1 MKPVLLLSNGHGED
15 LSGALVASQLIQ
27 MGIAVEALPLVGHGT
42 SYRQLGIAVLGRT
55 RNCSTG
61 GLGYTS
67 LAGRIAELLE
77 GQMLYVLNRLLLLRR
92 RRHHYGLVLAV
103 GDLLAVLGGWFSGL
117 PTAVYLVAYSSHYEG
132 RLRLPWP
139 CGWLLGRPGIRAIW
153 SRDELSA
160 ADLSRQLGRPVCFLG
175 NPFLDA
181 VSGNEAPPA
190 GAGDPEL
197 LLVPGSRLPEA
208 ARNLAL
214 MLELLAQ
221 LPGGRRLRMRA
232 ALVPGLERACIAQL
246 AAPLGWQLEG
256 EDRLV
261 RGPPGAGAELGW
273 VWATAAPRPTGALQ
287 CRHRR
292 GAGGGAGHTG
302 AAATWPGAPIHAG
315 IRRGPAPPA
324 GCGGVLRPRSRQRRR
339 TGAPTAGAAARSDPG
354 AGPAPAAG
362 DNWPRAHRQAW
373 GQPGHGRS
381 DHEPACGFGAM
392 TTPPTRLQQLKGA
405 MDTLLVV
412 DVFVVIAGALWF
424 AAAVALH
431 SQHVEGPLTL
441 FQKLWEPLFTPA
453 IGLLMGAALLSG
465 VLGWWQRRGQR

>member
-15 LSGALVASQLIQ
+15 LSGALVACQLIQ
-27 MGIAVEALPLVGHGT
+27 RGIAVEALPLVGHGT
-42 SYRQLGIAVLGRT
+42 SYRQLGIPVLGRT

-160 ADLSRQLGRPVCFLG
+160 ADLSRQLGRPASFLG

-190 GAGDPEL
+190 GAGDAEL

-221 LPGGRRLRMRA
+221 LPRGRRLRLRA

-261 RGPPGAGAELGW
+261 RGPLELELSWGGFGQLLPRAQLVLCSAGTAAEQAVGLAIPVLQLPGQGPQFTPGFAEAQRRLLGAGVFCAPDPASAAEL
-273 VWATAAPRPTGALQ
+273 ARQLLEQ
-287 CRHRR
+287 QLD
-292 GAGGGAGHTG
+292 
-302 AAATWPGAPIHAG
+302 PI
-315 IRRGPAPPA
+315 RGPALRQQLATIGKERIGRP
-324 GCGGVLRPRSRQRRR
+324 GGSQ
-339 TGAPTAGAAARSDPG
+339 AMAGAIMNLLAASAR
-354 AGPAPAAG
+354 
-362 DNWPRAHRQAW
+362 
-373 GQPGHGRS
+373 
-381 DHEPACGFGAM
+381 
-392 TTPPTRLQQLKGA
+392 
-405 MDTLLVV
+405 
-412 DVFVVIAGALWF
+412 
-424 AAAVALH
+424 
-431 SQHVEGPLTL
+431 
-441 FQKLWEPLFTPA
+441 
-453 IGLLMGAALLSG
+453 
-465 VLGWWQRRGQR
+465 

>member
-15 LSGALVASQLIQ
+15 LSGALVACQLIQ
-27 MGIAVEALPLVGHGT
+27 RGIAVEALPLVGHGA
-42 SYRQLGIAVLGRT
+42 SYRQLGIPVLGRT

-77 GQMLYVLNRLLLLRR
+77 GQMLYVLSRLLLLRR
-92 RRHHYGLVLAV
+92 RRRHYGLVLAV

-160 ADLSRQLGRPVCFLG
+160 ADLSGQLGRPASFLG

-221 LPGGRRLRMRA
+221 LPRGRRLRLRA

-261 RGPPGAGAELGW
+261 RGPLELELSWGGFGQLLPRAQLVLCSAGTAAEQAVGLAIPVLQLPGQGPQFTPGFAEAQRRLLGAGVFCAPDPASAAEL
-273 VWATAAPRPTGALQ
+273 ARQLLEQ
-287 CRHRR
+287 QLD
-292 GAGGGAGHTG
+292 
-302 AAATWPGAPIHAG
+302 PI
-315 IRRGPAPPA
+315 RGPALRRQLATIGQERIGRP
-324 GCGGVLRPRSRQRRR
+324 GGSQ
-339 TGAPTAGAAARSDPG
+339 AMAGAIMNLLAASAR
-354 AGPAPAAG
+354 
-362 DNWPRAHRQAW
+362 
-373 GQPGHGRS
+373 
-381 DHEPACGFGAM
+381 
-392 TTPPTRLQQLKGA
+392 
-405 MDTLLVV
+405 
-412 DVFVVIAGALWF
+412 
-424 AAAVALH
+424 
-431 SQHVEGPLTL
+431 
-441 FQKLWEPLFTPA
+441 
-453 IGLLMGAALLSG
+453 
-465 VLGWWQRRGQR
+465 

>member
-27 MGIAVEALPLVGHGT
+27 MGIAVEALPLVGHGA
-42 SYRQLGIAVLGRT
+42 SYRQLGIPVLGRT

-77 GQMLYVLNRLLLLRR
+77 GQMLYVLSRLLLLRR
-92 RRHHYGLVLAV
+92 RRRHYGLVLAV

-160 ADLSRQLGRPVCFLG
+160 ADLSGQLGRPASFLG

-221 LPGGRRLRMRA
+221 LPRGRRLRLRA

-261 RGPPGAGAELGW
+261 RGPLELELSWGGFGQLLPRAQLVLCSAGTAAEQAVGLAIPVLQLPGQGPQFTPGFAEAQRRLLGAGVFCAPDPASAAEL
-273 VWATAAPRPTGALQ
+273 ARQLLEQ
-287 CRHRR
+287 QLD
-292 GAGGGAGHTG
+292 
-302 AAATWPGAPIHAG
+302 PI
-315 IRRGPAPPA
+315 RGPALRRQLATIGQERIGRP
-324 GCGGVLRPRSRQRRR
+324 GGSQ
-339 TGAPTAGAAARSDPG
+339 AMAGAIMNLLAASAR
-354 AGPAPAAG
+354 
-362 DNWPRAHRQAW
+362 
-373 GQPGHGRS
+373 
-381 DHEPACGFGAM
+381 
-392 TTPPTRLQQLKGA
+392 
-405 MDTLLVV
+405 
-412 DVFVVIAGALWF
+412 
-424 AAAVALH
+424 
-431 SQHVEGPLTL
+431 
-441 FQKLWEPLFTPA
+441 
-453 IGLLMGAALLSG
+453 
-465 VLGWWQRRGQR
+465 

>member
-42 SYRQLGIAVLGRT
+42 SYRQLGIPVLGRT
-55 RNCSTG
+55 RSCSTG

-67 LAGRIAELLE
+67 LAGRMAELLE

-92 RRHHYGLVLAV
+92 RRRHYGLVLAV

-139 CGWLLGRPGIRAIW
+139 CCWLLGRPGIRAIW

-160 ADLSRQLGRPVCFLG
+160 ADLSGQLGRPASFLG

-221 LPGGRRLRMRA
+221 LPGGRRLRLRA
-232 ALVPGLERACIAQL
+232 ALVLGLERACIAQL

-261 RGPPGAGAELGW
+261 RGPLELELSWGGFGQLLPRAQLVLCSAGTAAEQAVGLAIPVLQLPGQGPQFTPGFAEAQRRLLGAGVFCAPEPSSAAEL
-273 VWATAAPRPTGALQ
+273 AHQLLEQ
-287 CRHRR
+287 QLD
-292 GAGGGAGHTG
+292 
-302 AAATWPGAPIHAG
+302 PI
-315 IRRGPAPPA
+315 RGPALRRQLATIGQERIGRP
-324 GCGGVLRPRSRQRRR
+324 GGSQ
-339 TGAPTAGAAARSDPG
+339 AMAGAIMNLLAASAR
-354 AGPAPAAG
+354 
-362 DNWPRAHRQAW
+362 
-373 GQPGHGRS
+373 
-381 DHEPACGFGAM
+381 
-392 TTPPTRLQQLKGA
+392 
-405 MDTLLVV
+405 
-412 DVFVVIAGALWF
+412 
-424 AAAVALH
+424 
-431 SQHVEGPLTL
+431 
-441 FQKLWEPLFTPA
+441 
-453 IGLLMGAALLSG
+453 
-465 VLGWWQRRGQR
+465 

>member
-42 SYRQLGIAVLGRT
+42 SYRKLGIPVLGRT

-77 GQMLYVLNRLLLLRR
+77 GQMLYVLSRLLLLRR
-92 RRHHYGLVLAV
+92 RRRHYGLVLAV

-160 ADLSRQLGRPVCFLG
+160 ADLSQQLGRPASFLG

-190 GAGDPEL
+190 GAGDAEL

-221 LPGGRRLRMRA
+221 LPRGRRLRLRA

-261 RGPPGAGAELGW
+261 RGPLELELSWGGFGQLLPRAQLVLCSAGTAAEQAVGLAIPVLQLPGQGPQFTPGFAEAQRRLLGAGVFCAPDPASAAEL
-273 VWATAAPRPTGALQ
+273 AHQLLEQ
-287 CRHRR
+287 QLD
-292 GAGGGAGHTG
+292 
-302 AAATWPGAPIHAG
+302 PI
-315 IRRGPAPPA
+315 RGPALRQQLAAIGKERIGRP
-324 GCGGVLRPRSRQRRR
+324 GGSQ
-339 TGAPTAGAAARSDPG
+339 AMAGAIMNLLAASAR
-354 AGPAPAAG
+354 
-362 DNWPRAHRQAW
+362 
-373 GQPGHGRS
+373 
-381 DHEPACGFGAM
+381 
-392 TTPPTRLQQLKGA
+392 
-405 MDTLLVV
+405 
-412 DVFVVIAGALWF
+412 
-424 AAAVALH
+424 
-431 SQHVEGPLTL
+431 
-441 FQKLWEPLFTPA
+441 
-453 IGLLMGAALLSG
+453 
-465 VLGWWQRRGQR
+465 

>member
-27 MGIAVEALPLVGHGT
+27 RGIAVEALPLVGHGT
-42 SYRQLGIAVLGRT
+42 SYRQLGIPVLGRT

-160 ADLSRQLGRPVCFLG
+160 ADLGRQLGRPASFLG

-221 LPGGRRLRMRA
+221 LPGGRRLRLRA

-261 RGPPGAGAELGW
+261 RGPLELELSWGGFGQLLPRAQLVLCSAGTAAEQAVGLAIPVLQLPGQGPQFTPGFAEAQRRLLGAGVFCAPDPASAAEL
-273 VWATAAPRPTGALQ
+273 ARQLLEQ
-287 CRHRR
+287 QLD
-292 GAGGGAGHTG
+292 
-302 AAATWPGAPIHAG
+302 PI
-315 IRRGPAPPA
+315 RGPALRRQLATIGKERIGRP
-324 GCGGVLRPRSRQRRR
+324 GGSQ
-339 TGAPTAGAAARSDPG
+339 AMAGAIMNLLAASAR
-354 AGPAPAAG
+354 
-362 DNWPRAHRQAW
+362 
-373 GQPGHGRS
+373 
-381 DHEPACGFGAM
+381 
-392 TTPPTRLQQLKGA
+392 
-405 MDTLLVV
+405 
-412 DVFVVIAGALWF
+412 
-424 AAAVALH
+424 
-431 SQHVEGPLTL
+431 
-441 FQKLWEPLFTPA
+441 
-453 IGLLMGAALLSG
+453 
-465 VLGWWQRRGQR
+465 

>member
-27 MGIAVEALPLVGHGT
+27 RGIAVEALPLVGHGT
-42 SYRQLGIAVLGRT
+42 SYRQLGIPVLGRT

-160 ADLSRQLGRPVCFLG
+160 ADLSRQLGRPASFLG

-221 LPGGRRLRMRA
+221 LPGGRRLRLRA

-261 RGPPGAGAELGW
+261 RGGLELELSWGGFGQLLPRAQLVLCSAGTAAEQAVGLAIPVLQLPGQGPQFTPGFAEAQRRLLGAGVFCAPDPASAAEL
-273 VWATAAPRPTGALQ
+273 ARQLLEQ
-287 CRHRR
+287 QLD
-292 GAGGGAGHTG
+292 
-302 AAATWPGAPIHAG
+302 PI
-315 IRRGPAPPA
+315 RGPALRQQLATIGRERIGRP
-324 GCGGVLRPRSRQRRR
+324 GGSQ
-339 TGAPTAGAAARSDPG
+339 AMAGAIMNLLAASAR
-354 AGPAPAAG
+354 
-362 DNWPRAHRQAW
+362 
-373 GQPGHGRS
+373 
-381 DHEPACGFGAM
+381 
-392 TTPPTRLQQLKGA
+392 
-405 MDTLLVV
+405 
-412 DVFVVIAGALWF
+412 
-424 AAAVALH
+424 
-431 SQHVEGPLTL
+431 
-441 FQKLWEPLFTPA
+441 
-453 IGLLMGAALLSG
+453 
-465 VLGWWQRRGQR
+465 